1 MKKLKYLLPVLS
13 LLMVMLAVGC
23 SGESGSEQAPVP
35 GKTAPDF
42 QLESLDGETISIG
55 GLRGRPVLL
64 NFWATWCPPCRE
76 EIPGFVETYAVYHE
90 KGMEILG
97 ISLDRQGVYV
107 VKKFAEKY
115 EVNYPIALGTQQLV
129 QDYQPGQYIP
139 TTIIID
145 REGKI
150 RHRHVGY
157 MDKTVLEKYFLELSQ

>member
-1 MKKLKYLLPVLS
+1 MKTRIS
-13 LLMVMLAVGC
+13 LLVLAVVLFL
-23 SGESGSEQAPVP
+23 AVVPAKPVMSRDNGFP
-35 GKTAPDF
+35 DAPDF
-42 QLESLDGETISIG
+42 FLKDLNGNEVTLDDFEGK
-55 GLRGRPVLL
+55 VLFV

>member
-1 MKKLKYLLPVLS
+1 MKTRIS
-13 LLMVMLAVGC
+13 LLVLAVVLFL
-23 SGESGSEQAPVP
+23 AVVPAKPVMSRDNGFP
-35 GKTAPDF
+35 DAPDF
-42 QLESLDGETISIG
+42 FLKDLNGNEVTLDDFEGK
-55 GLRGRPVLL
+55 VLFV

-97 ISLDRQGVYV
+97 ISLDRQGADV
-107 VKKFAEKY
+107 VKKFTEKY

>member
-1 MKKLKYLLPVLS
+1 MKTRIS
-13 LLMVMLAVGC
+13 LLVLAVVLFL
-23 SGESGSEQAPVP
+23 AVVPAKPVMSRDNGFP
-35 GKTAPDF
+35 DAPDF
-42 QLESLDGETISIG
+42 FLKDLNGNEVTLDDFKGK
-55 GLRGRPVLL
+55 VLFV

-76 EIPGFVETYAVYHE
+76 EIPGFVEAYAVYHE

-97 ISLDRQGVYV
+97 ISLDRQGADV

>member
-1 MKKLKYLLPVLS
+1 MKTRIS
-13 LLMVMLAVGC
+13 LLVLAVVLFL
-23 SGESGSEQAPVP
+23 AVVPAKPVMSRDNGFP
-35 GKTAPDF
+35 DAPDF
-42 QLESLDGETISIG
+42 FLKDLNGNEVTLDDFKGK
-55 GLRGRPVLL
+55 VLFV

>member
-1 MKKLKYLLPVLS
+1 MKTRIS
-13 LLMVMLAVGC
+13 LLVLAVVLFL
-23 SGESGSEQAPVP
+23 AVVPAKPVMSRDNGFP
-35 GKTAPDF
+35 DAPDF
-42 QLESLDGETISIG
+42 FLKDLNGNEVTLDDFKGK
-55 GLRGRPVLL
+55 VLFV

-76 EIPGFVETYAVYHE
+76 EIPGFVEAYAVYHE

>member
-1 MKKLKYLLPVLS
+1 MKTRIS
-13 LLMVMLAVGC
+13 LLVLAVVLFL
-23 SGESGSEQAPVP
+23 AVVPAKPVMSRDNGFP
-35 GKTAPDF
+35 DAPDF
-42 QLESLDGETISIG
+42 FLKDLNGNEVTLDDFEGK
-55 GLRGRPVLL
+55 VLFV

-76 EIPGFVETYAVYHE
+76 EIPGFVEAYAVYHE

-97 ISLDRQGVYV
+97 ISLDRQGADV
-107 VKKFAEKY
+107 VRKFAEKY

>member
-1 MKKLKYLLPVLS
+1 MKTRIS
-13 LLMVMLAVGC
+13 LLVLAVVLFL
-23 SGESGSEQAPVP
+23 AVVPAKPVMSRDNGFP
-35 GKTAPDF
+35 DAPDF
-42 QLESLDGETISIG
+42 FLKDLNGNEVTLDDFEGK
-55 GLRGRPVLL
+55 VLFV

-97 ISLDRQGVYV
+97 ISLDRQGADV

>member
-1 MKKLKYLLPVLS
+1 MKTKIS
-13 LLMVMLAVGC
+13 LLVLAVVLFL
-23 SGESGSEQAPVP
+23 AVVPAKPVMSRDNGFP
-35 GKTAPDF
+35 DAPDF
-42 QLESLDGETISIG
+42 FLKDLNGNEVTLDDFKGK
-55 GLRGRPVLL
+55 VLFV

-76 EIPGFVETYAVYHE
+76 EIPGFVEAYAVYHE

-97 ISLDRQGVYV
+97 ISLDRQGADV
-107 VKKFAEKY
+107 VRKFAEKY

-157 MDKTVLEKYFLELSQ
+157 MDKTALEKYFLELSQ

>member
-1 MKKLKYLLPVLS
+1 MKTRIS
-13 LLMVMLAVGC
+13 LLVLAVVLFL
-23 SGESGSEQAPVP
+23 AVVPAKPVMSRDNGFP
-35 GKTAPDF
+35 DAPDF
-42 QLESLDGETISIG
+42 FLKDLNGNEVTLDDFKGK
-55 GLRGRPVLL
+55 VLFV

-150 RHRHVGY
+150 RHRHVG
-157 MDKTVLEKYFLELSQ
+157 

>member
-1 MKKLKYLLPVLS
+1 MKKRIFLLALSVALLLVVVHTYPVMSREDGFPDAPGFFLEDLNGNEIS
-13 LLMVMLAVGC
+13 LGDF
-23 SGESGSEQAPVP
+23 E
-35 GKTAPDF
+35 GK
-42 QLESLDGETISIG
+42 
-55 GLRGRPVLL
+55 VLFI

-76 EIPGFVETYAVYHE
+76 EIPGFVESYAAYNE

-97 ISLDRQGVYV
+97 ISLDRQDVRV

-115 EVNYPIALGTQQLV
+115 EINYPMAMGTQQLV

-157 MDKTVLEKYFLELSQ
+157 MDKTVLEKYFLQLSQESS

>member
-1 MKKLKYLLPVLS
+1 MKTRIS
-13 LLMVMLAVGC
+13 LLVLAVVLFL
-23 SGESGSEQAPVP
+23 AVVPAKPVMSRDNGFP
-35 GKTAPDF
+35 DAPDF
-42 QLESLDGETISIG
+42 FLKDLNGNEVTLDDFEGK
-55 GLRGRPVLL
+55 VLFV

-97 ISLDRQGVYV
+97 ISLDRQGADV
-107 VKKFAEKY
+107 VRKFAEKY